1 MDNIQIEKEIKILQ
15 DSKLDNILLEDVNTD
30 ELSKIDLSGETDAV
44 VETVRVLTDLI
55 SKLKSK

>member
-1 MDNIQIEKEIKILQ
+1 MDNVQIEKEIKTLQ
-15 DSKLDNILLEDVNTD
+15 DSKLDKILLEDVNTD
-30 ELSKIDLSGETDAV
+30 ELSNIDLSGETDAV

>member
-15 DSKLDNILLEDVNTD
+15 DTKLDNILLEDVNTD

>member
-1 MDNIQIEKEIKILQ
+1 MDNLQIEKEIKTLQ
-15 DSKLDNILLEDVNTD
+15 DSKLDKILLENVNTD
-30 ELSKIDLSGETDAV
+30 ELSGIDLSGETDAV

>member
-1 MDNIQIEKEIKILQ
+1 MDNIQIEKEIKTLQ
-15 DSKLDNILLEDVNTD
+15 DSKLDNILLENVNTD

-44 VETVRVLTDLI
+44 VEAITVIKLLI